1 MQTKKWYQS
10 KIVLLSMLLV
20 FVGGSDI
27 FTGWISGQIT
37 TDQIDAVAQAYPAL
51 KDGLFKSVES
61 KNVFQAI
68 QVLSAFV
75 FAIWRIWFTNT
86 KIGV

>member
-10 KIVLLSMLLV
+10 KIVLLSTLLV
-20 FVGGSDI
+20 FIGGSDI

-37 TDQIDAVAQAYPAL
+37 TDQIQVVTQAYPDL
-51 KDGLFKSVES
+51 KNGLVKSVES

-68 QVLSAFV
+68 SVLSG
-75 FAIWRIWFTNT
+75 FAISVWRIWFTNT
-86 KIGV
+86 KITG